1 MENRY
6 FTMKIDL
13 DHLPAE
19 RRNWIIHVADTIR
32 DYADVEMIILYGSYA
47 RGDYVEDP
55 IGRSDNFG
63 GPGDGS
69 SPYYSDL
76 DICVLTEKLKVARKI
91 ERSES
96 LRKRLRRG
104 DDRMPLS
111 VIAHTMKHFNR
122 LLELGE
128 YFYVD
133 IAKEGVLLF
142 DSERHRLKWPKN
154 LTEEERKERAEHKLK
169 KWTEKAEGFMAH
181 VDFSISIEN
190 LPLAAFHLHQAT
202 ESYLSALALFHTGYR
217 PRGHNLAELEGQC
230 AKGDPSLHHVLPRTK
245 KEDERLFKLLQAA
258 YVDARYEMNF
268 EISAHDLA
276 AIKTRVELLRTR
288 VHQLHPST

>member
-1 MENRY
+1 MENNI
-6 FTMKIDL
+6 FTMKTDL
-13 DHLPAE
+13 DHLSAE
-19 RRNWIIHVADTIR
+19 RRDWIRIVADTIR

-55 IGRSDNFG
+55 IGRTDNFG

-76 DICVLTEKLKVARKI
+76 DICVLTEKLKTARKV

-96 LRKRLRRG
+96 LRKRLRRD

-111 VIAHTMKHFNR
+111 LIAHTMKHFNR

-142 DSERHRLKWPKN
+142 DSERHHLKWPKN

-169 KWTEKAEGFMAH
+169 KWTEKADGFLAH
-181 VDFSISIEN
+181 VDFSISLEN
-190 LPLAAFHLHQAT
+190 LPLAAFHLHQAS
-202 ESYLSALALFHTGYR
+202 ENYLTAAALYLTGYR
-217 PRGHNLAELEGQC
+217 PHTHRLDELMKQ
-230 AKGDPSLHHVLPRTK
+230 AAIGDRSFIHILPRDS
-245 KEDERLFKLLQAA
+245 KEDRRLFNLLQAA

-268 EISAHDLA
+268 KISLEDLA
-276 AIKTRVELLRTR
+276 AIKTRVESLRTR
-288 VHQLHPST
+288 VHQLQTSS